1 LVTLQSAIISLIGGD
16 IMKTTI
22 ASLKCIQCENNFP
35 LNLNV
40 KSSHITCPFCQ
51 TEVAND
57 LIEQIYVAAN
67 TVGEVNYNFRK
78 YAVEYQKPIFEL
90 SVKEMEVV
98 LPIDNV

>member
-1 LVTLQSAIISLIGGD
+1 
-16 IMKTTI
+16 MKTTI

-90 SVKEMEVV
+90 SVKKMKVGDILEIAGRVV
-98 LPIDNV
+98 GRIEETTEGT